1 MRVVAVT
8 GGASGIGAAVARAFA
23 AGGDAVAISD
33 LDERSGLA
41 LVDELRASG
50 ASAAFVA
57 ADVTTPEGAAAVV
70 ALADASFGQ
79 LHAACNCAGIAGVST
94 AVADLDPS
102 AWDHVLS
109 VNLTGIFL
117 AMRAQLP
124 AIERS
129 GGGAIVNV
137 SSTAGLM
144 GVAGMAAYSASK
156 HGVIGLTRSAALE
169 WAASGIRINAL
180 CPGTTRTPMLRGF
193 VGGDEQALEA
203 AGRHGSPMRR
213 LAEPEEVAAAAL
225 WLCSDA
231 ASYVTGHAMA
241 VDGGAAAT

>member
-1 MRVVAVT
+1 
-8 GGASGIGAAVARAFA
+8 
-23 AGGDAVAISD
+23 
-33 LDERSGLA
+33 
-41 LVDELRASG
+41 
-50 ASAAFVA
+50 
-57 ADVTTPEGAAAVV
+57 
-70 ALADASFGQ
+70 
-79 LHAACNCAGIAGVST
+79 
-94 AVADLDPS
+94 
-102 AWDHVLS
+102 
-109 VNLTGIFL
+109 
-117 AMRAQLP
+117 MRAQLP

-169 WAASGIRINAL
+169 WAAAGIRVNAL
-180 CPGTTRTPMLRGF
+180 CPGTTRTPMLREF
-193 VGGDEQALEA
+193 VGGDDSALEA

-213 LAEPEEVAAAAL
+213 LAEPEEVAAAAH